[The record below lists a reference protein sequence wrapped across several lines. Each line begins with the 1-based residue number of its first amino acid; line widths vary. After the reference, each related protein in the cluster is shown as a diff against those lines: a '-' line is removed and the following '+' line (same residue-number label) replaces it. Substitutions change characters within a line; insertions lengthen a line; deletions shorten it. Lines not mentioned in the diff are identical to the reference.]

1 MSETLNQ
8 VLERFASKLSYREL
22 DRSALDISRNAA
34 AGNLGEREYSEWALI
49 SNDPLVVINYVKT
62 FITVLA
68 SKLSAAPF
76 RPASDALN
84 ETVIGIRLNSQ
95 LTELYKMALSDGYAF
110 LGIGLSNGK
119 PITNIIDARYIMFNG
134 NDPTLRDC
142 TEAVVFEVLP
152 KTKSDD
158 FISTFPSGYIDFAPD
173 SEKVRTS
180 YYHIENGLVELDIYD
195 EGNDEPEHFEIP
207 GIDRIPIVRFYGERF
222 ELSDKRY
229 HYRGLYFQLASIIK
243 AMALAATKVQIRVA
257 ASDDDNY
264 IVSADA
270 ISNQEHTWRNS
281 GVKVIDSVD
290 ANGNPIPNP
299 ATPIQHDNAFLLQSL
314 ETWKGIISDQLG
326 PVVQSSSEAITREE
340 VLARNEVR
348 DAIANTY
355 LANVADSVAEVY
367 RIIQMLMTGN
377 TDKVVVQGGFLE
389 ATQRA
394 KMLNNITS
402 VYNLAKDSGL
412 NAQGFVF
419 EILANTDLPLS
430 MKQRVGQ
437 LLMQDPFASPA
448 AKQLQA
454 TIQQQKQT
462 IQQQQQRI
470 TLLQIQASQR
480 LERQAEWVASQER
493 IKRGELSFKQWQ
505 QENKDTQE
513 ARMEVLRKLLE
524 NGDTM
529 GALSM
534 LNTIQQ
540 ADTPVLAQPM
550 TQALMNQ
557 ETNDTVNGIMEDVNV
572 GTNLSSGGGQSQAIQ
587 QPAEPAATGTG
598 RTNGQPGTGPG
609 SGFGLGNGIPG
620 VVPNRQQTA
629 PASATAPATAASQ
642 SGPQPVTD
650 GRTANG
656 LG

>member
-1 MSETLNQ
+1 MPETLSQ
-8 VLERFASKLSYREL
+8 ILDRFSSKLSYREM
-22 DRSALDISRNAA
+22 DRTALDISRNAA

-49 SNDPLVVINYVKT
+49 SNDPLVVVNYVKT

-68 SKLSAAPF
+68 SKLSSAPF
-76 RPASDALN
+76 RPASDQLN
-84 ETVIGIRLNSQ
+84 ELTLGMRLNSQ
-95 LTELYKMALSDGYAF
+95 LTELYKMTLSDGYAF
-110 LGIGLSNGK
+110 LGIGLSNGQ
-119 PITNIIDARYIMFNG
+119 PITNIIDARYIMYNG
-134 NDPTLRDC
+134 NDPTLKDA
-142 TEAVVFEVLP
+142 TEIIVFEILP
-152 KTKSDD
+152 RTKDDD
-158 FISTFPSGYIDFAPD
+158 FISAFPSGYLDYAPD

-180 YYHIENGLVELDIYD
+180 YYHIDGGVVKLDIYD
-195 EGNDEPEHFEIP
+195 EGVDEPQSFEIP
-207 GIDRIPIVRFYGERF
+207 GVDRIPIVRFYGEKF

-243 AMALAATKVQIRVA
+243 AMALAATKIQIRTA
-257 ASDDDNY
+257 TSDDDNY

-281 GVKVIDSVD
+281 GVKILDSLD
-290 ANGNPIPNP
+290 ANGNAIPNP
-299 ATPIQHDNAFLLQSL
+299 FAQVQHDNAFLLQAL
-314 ETWKGIISDQLG
+314 TMWKGIISDQLG

-355 LANVADSVAEVY
+355 LSNVADSVAETY
-367 RIIQMLMTGN
+367 RVIQMLMNGN
-377 TDKVVVQGGFLE
+377 SAKVIVQGGFLE
-389 ATQRA
+389 AAQRS

-402 VYNLAKDSGL
+402 VYQLAKDSGL

-419 EILANTDLPLS
+419 EILANTELPLS

-437 LLMQDPFASPA
+437 LLMQDPFASPQ

-454 TIQQQKQT
+454 TIQQQKET

-493 IKRGELSFKQWQ
+493 IKRGELAFRQWQ

-524 NGDTM
+524 AGDSAA
-529 GALSM
+529 ALAM
-534 LNTIQQ
+534 LNTIQHT
-540 ADTPVLAQPM
+540 DPPVLADPA
-550 TQALMNQ
+550 TQVLMNQ
-557 ETNDTVNGIMEDVNV
+557 ETGDTVQGIMEDINV
-572 GTNLSSGGGQSQAIQ
+572 GTDTSGAGQQGAPIPAEPGIQTGQPLAGNGQ
-587 QPAEPAATGTG
+587 QPAGAG
-598 RTNGQPGTGPG
+598 RKLGMGPG
-609 SGFGLGNGIPG
+609 VPG
-620 VVPNRQQTA
+620 VGGNRQQPA
-629 PASATAPATAASQ
+629 PETAAAGSAATSPSQ
-642 SGPQPVTD
+642 QSTVPPT
-650 GRTANG
+650 NG

>member
-1 MSETLNQ
+1 MPETLNQ
-8 VLERFASKLSYREL
+8 ILDRFSSKLSYREM
-22 DRSALDISRNAA
+22 DRTALDISRNAA

-49 SNDPLVVINYVKT
+49 SNDPLVVVNYVKT

-68 SKLSAAPF
+68 SKLSSAPF
-76 RPASDALN
+76 RPASDQLN
-84 ETVIGIRLNSQ
+84 ELALGMRLNSQ
-95 LTELYKMALSDGYAF
+95 LTELYKMTLSDGYAF
-110 LGIGLSNGK
+110 LGIGLSNGQ
-119 PITNIIDARYIMFNG
+119 PITNIIDARYIMYNG
-134 NDPTLRDC
+134 NDPTLKDA
-142 TEAVVFEVLP
+142 TEIIVFEILP
-152 KTKSDD
+152 RTKDDD
-158 FISTFPSGYIDFAPD
+158 FISSFPSGYLDYAPD

-180 YYHIENGLVELDIYD
+180 YYHIDGGVVKLDIYD
-195 EGNDEPEHFEIP
+195 EGVDEPQSFEIP
-207 GIDRIPIVRFYGERF
+207 GADRIPIVRFYGEKF

-243 AMALAATKVQIRVA
+243 AMALTATKIQIRTA
-257 ASDDDNY
+257 TSDDDNY

-281 GVKVIDSVD
+281 GVKILDSLD
-290 ANGNPIPNP
+290 ANGNAIPNP
-299 ATPIQHDNAFLLQSL
+299 VSPIQHDNAFLLQSL
-314 ETWKGIISDQLG
+314 TMWKGIISDQLG

-355 LANVADSVAEVY
+355 LSNVADSVAETY
-367 RIIQMLMTGN
+367 RIIQMLTSGN
-377 TDKVVVQGGFLE
+377 PAKVIVQGGFLE
-389 ATQRA
+389 AAQRS

-402 VYNLAKDSGL
+402 VYQLAKSSGL

-419 EILANTDLPLS
+419 EILANTDLPLQ

-437 LLMQDPFASPA
+437 LLMQDPFASPQ

-454 TIQQQKQT
+454 TIQQQKET

-493 IKRGELSFKQWQ
+493 IKRGELAFKQWQ

-513 ARMEVLRKLLE
+513 ARMEVLRRLLE
-524 NGDTM
+524 AGDSAA
-529 GALSM
+529 ALAM

-540 ADTPVLAQPM
+540 TDPPVLADPT
-550 TQALMNQ
+550 TQVLMNQ
-557 ETNDTVNGIMEDVNV
+557 ETGDTIQGIMEDVNV
-572 GTNLSSGGGQSQAIQ
+572 GNDISGAGQQGAPIPAEPGIQTGQQ
-587 QPAEPAATGTG
+587 QPAGNGQQPAGAGRQFGMGTGVPGVGGNRQQPAPEAAATG
-598 RTNGQPGTGPG
+598 
-609 SGFGLGNGIPG
+609 
-620 VVPNRQQTA
+620 
-629 PASATAPATAASQ
+629 PAAASPSQQ
-642 SGPQPVTD
+642 SAVPP
-650 GRTANG
+650 ANG

>member
-1 MSETLNQ
+1 MPETLNQ
-8 VLERFASKLSYREL
+8 ILERFSSKLSYREM
-22 DRSALDISRNAA
+22 DRTALDISRNAA

-49 SNDPLVVINYVKT
+49 SNDPLVVVNYVKT

-68 SKLSAAPF
+68 SKLSSAPF
-76 RPASDALN
+76 RPANDQLN
-84 ETVIGIRLNSQ
+84 ELALGMRLNSQ
-95 LTELYKMALSDGYAF
+95 LTELYKMTLSDGYAF
-110 LGIGLSNGK
+110 LGIGLSDGQ
-119 PITNIIDARYIMFNG
+119 PITNIIDARYIMYNG
-134 NDPTLRDC
+134 NDPTLKDA
-142 TEAVVFEVLP
+142 TEIVVFEILP
-152 KTKSDD
+152 RTKKDD
-158 FISTFPSGYIDFAPD
+158 FISSFPSGYLDFAPD

-180 YYHIENGLVELDIYD
+180 YYHIDGGVVKLDIYD
-195 EGNDEPEHFEIP
+195 EGEEEPRSFEIP
-207 GIDRIPIVRFYGERF
+207 GVDRIPIVRFYGEKF

-243 AMALAATKVQIRVA
+243 AMALAATKIQIRTA
-257 ASDDDNY
+257 TSDDDNY

-281 GVKVIDSVD
+281 GVKILDSLD
-290 ANGNPIPNP
+290 ANGNAIPNP
-299 ATPIQHDNAFLLQSL
+299 VAPIQHDNAFLLQTL
-314 ETWKGIISDQLG
+314 TMWKGIISDQLG

-355 LANVADSVAEVY
+355 LSNVADSVAETY
-367 RIIQMLMTGN
+367 RVIQMLTTGN
-377 TDKVVVQGGFLE
+377 PAKVIVQGGFLE
-389 ATQRA
+389 ATQRS

-402 VYNLAKDSGL
+402 VYQLAKDSGL

-419 EILANTDLPLS
+419 EILANTDLPMQ

-437 LLMQDPFASPA
+437 LLMQDPFASPQ

-454 TIQQQKQT
+454 TIQQQKET
-462 IQQQQQRI
+462 IQRQQQRI

-524 NGDTM
+524 NGDTV
-529 GALSM
+529 GALSV

-540 ADTPVLAQPM
+540 IDEPVLAQPV

-557 ETNDTVNGIMEDVNV
+557 ETSDTVNGIMEDVNV
-572 GTNLSSGGGQSQAIQ
+572 EPNSSGSLGQIQASSRPA
-587 QPAEPAATGTG
+587 QPGTSIDTGPG
-598 RTNGQPGTGPG
+598 GQPGTDATGNL
-609 SGFGLGNGIPG
+609 GLGRGIPG
-620 VVPNRQQTA
+620 VIPNGRQAA
-629 PASATAPATAASQ
+629 PAPAAAPAATASRPE
-642 SGPQPVTD
+642 PEPVAD
-650 GRTANG
+650 GRQANG

>member
-49 SNDPLVVINYVKT
+49 SNDPLVVVNYVKT

-76 RPASDALN
+76 RPANDALN
-84 ETVIGIRLNSQ
+84 ELVIGIRLNAQ

-110 LGIGLSNGK
+110 LGIGLSDGK

-134 NDPTLRDC
+134 NDPTLKDC

-158 FISTFPSGYIDFAPD
+158 FVSTFPSGYIDFAPD

-180 YYHIENGLVELDIYD
+180 YYHIEDGLVKLDIYD
-195 EGNDEPEHFEIP
+195 EGTDEPQSFDIP

-229 HYRGLYFQLASIIK
+229 HYRGLYFQLASVIK

-257 ASDDDNY
+257 SSDDDNY

-281 GVKVIDSVD
+281 GVKVIDSID

-299 ATPIQHDNAFLLQSL
+299 ASPIQHDNAFLLQSL
-314 ETWKGIISDQLG
+314 EMWKNIISDQLG

-367 RIIQMLMTGN
+367 RVIQMLTTGN
-377 TDKVVVQGGFLE
+377 PEKVVVQGGFLE
-389 ATQRA
+389 ATQRS

-402 VYNLAKDSGL
+402 IYQLAKDSGL
-412 NAQGFVF
+412 NAQGFIF
-419 EILANTDLPLS
+419 EILANTELPMA

-437 LLMQDPFASPA
+437 LLMQDPFASPQ

-454 TIQQQKQT
+454 TIQQQKET

-524 NGDTM
+524 NGDTV
-529 GALSM
+529 GALSL

-540 ADTPVLAQPM
+540 IDPPILAQPI

-557 ETNDTVNGIMEDVNV
+557 ETNDTVNGIMEDINV
-572 GTNLSSGGGQSQAIQ
+572 GTNSGDGFGQVQAGGQ
-587 QPAEPAATGTG
+587 PA
-598 RTNGQPGTGPG
+598 QPGTPINGGPDRQ
-609 SGFGLGNGIPG
+609 SGTDTTGKLGLGHGIPSA
-620 VVPNRQQTA
+620 VSDRQQA
-629 PASATAPATAASQ
+629 ASTPATAATAAASQ
-642 SGPQPVTD
+642 SGPQPVAD
-650 GRTANG
+650 GRQTNG